1 MKNEIR
7 QDGLKFY
14 FTPVLVRI
22 FSDFSG
28 LALPTVTA
36 MLIGGMTDSL
46 LALNMTAITAQL
58 IPFCLAMVLSVLLV
72 PLLGLWENI
81 LLTKR
86 GFSYDTFLMGRFMRK
101 PLADIQQI
109 DSGTVTQRLMEDS
122 ISFSFHLLW
131 IYSRPVILLGYVGV
145 LTCLVVFGGY
155 HWGYCLILVLLSGS
169 KLLRSSLRSK
179 QKAVLKRKV
188 SEYSESRRTLQQELG
203 DAKDFV
209 RSFRL
214 ENFTLNRFKQKFYQY
229 ESTTGNEKSCFD
241 AWEAVLDFLCSY
253 GVELMAVLLG
263 TAFVVRG
270 QLTLGAVLGG
280 YLLLP
285 AISQAWEFGAELV
298 SALREEPET
307 VSRLTIFYGER
318 ESEVGEPVSE
328 IIGHGVSFRYPGSDR
343 DILCNVDFSVSS
355 TESQTF
361 SGENGSGKSTL
372 LSLIAGLYPPAFG
385 TITDKSGKPL
395 SLASRKQSVSL
406 LEQEG
411 TIFSGTVAENLF
423 SGDSCRAAKLLAQL
437 SFEKSIDYTVEPEG
451 KNLSP
456 GERKKLLIARAL
468 LKEAPILALD
478 EPLNHLDSIG
488 EHALH
493 DLLRDREGILM
504 ISHRPFEKETVSCN
518 E

>member
-7 QDGLKFY
+7 RDGLKCY

-46 LALNMTAITAQL
+46 LALDMTAISAQL

-86 GFSYDTFLMGRFMRK
+86 GFSYDTFLMGRFMEK
-101 PLADIQQI
+101 PLADIQRI

-122 ISFSFHLLW
+122 ISFSFQLLW

-145 LTCLVVFGGY
+145 LACLVVFGGY

-169 KLLRSSLRSK
+169 KLLRTSLRSR
-179 QKAVLKRKV
+179 QKAVLKRKT
-188 SEYSESRRTLQQELG
+188 SEYAESRRSLQQELG

-209 RSFRL
+209 RSFSL
-214 ENFTLNRFKQKFYQY
+214 ENFTLNRFQERFSLY
-229 ESTTGNEKSCFD
+229 ESTTGTEKSRFD

-253 GVELMAVLLG
+253 GVELLAVLLG
-263 TAFVVRG
+263 AAFAAVGR
-270 QLTLGAVLGG
+270 LTFGAVLGG

-307 VSRLTIFYGER
+307 LARLAVFYGEQ
-318 ESEVGEPVSE
+318 EPNVGGPVSE
-328 IIGHGVSFRYPGSDR
+328 IVGHRVSFRYPGSDK

-355 TESQTF
+355 IENQTF

-372 LSLIAGLYPPAFG
+372 LSLIAGLYPPDTGA
-385 TITDKSGKPL
+385 ITDKIGNPL
-395 SLASRKQSVSL
+395 SLASQRRSVSL

-411 TIFSGTVAENLF
+411 AIFSGTAAENLF
-423 SGDSCRAAKLLAQL
+423 SEDLYRAEKLLTQL
-437 SFEKSIDYTVEPEG
+437 GFEKSMDHRVEPEG

-468 LKEAPILALD
+468 LKDAPILALD

-488 EHALH
+488 EQALC
-493 DLLRDREGILM
+493 DLLRDRKGILLV
-504 ISHRPFEKETVSCN
+504 SHRAFCKES
-518 E
+518 